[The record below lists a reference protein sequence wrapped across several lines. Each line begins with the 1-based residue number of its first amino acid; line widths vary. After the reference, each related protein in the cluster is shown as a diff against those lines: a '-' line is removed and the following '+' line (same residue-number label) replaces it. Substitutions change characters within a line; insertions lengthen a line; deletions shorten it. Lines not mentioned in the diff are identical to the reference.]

1 VQLNQETLLQSIRQ
15 HKLFPPESRLLLAVS
30 GGADSLALLH
40 LLAHARPHYPLE
52 LSAATLNHGLRP
64 EAAEEVAFVQEMAA
78 AWNVRCVAGKVSLDK
93 ATVGIEAAARKARY
107 DFLAEAAQSTKS
119 EYILTAHQADDQ
131 TETILMHLLRGSGLQ
146 GLIGMRMLAP
156 LPYHPDYQLIRPLLP
171 FSRQSI
177 EAYCAEHR
185 LEARQDSSNF
195 DTSYLRNAIRHEIVP
210 RLRQVNP
217 QLDAALARLGK
228 IVEAEDAYM
237 QEVFKQHIQPQMNFS
252 EQVRMPRKI
261 FLSLHIAMQR
271 RAILAA
277 LSHLDV
283 LPDFERIESAI
294 ELIQRGKL
302 GAILEFSDAIQ
313 LRLDYEDL
321 FIEAAG
327 AQYTAPDT
335 PQNPYDSP
343 LLLAIPSLIALEN
356 HVLSISNS
364 PSPDDIARL
373 AVPTDAQILLR
384 SRRDGD
390 TFKPLGMAGK
400 RRKLKKWLIDRKIPQ
415 YLRDKIPLLE
425 INEEIAAVILPHT
438 WGISESFSVT
448 PESDR
453 VIYFSVKNL

>member
-40 LLAHARPHYPLE
+40 LLAHARTQYPLE
-52 LSAATLNHGLRP
+52 LTAATLNHGLRP
-64 EAAEEVAFVQEMAA
+64 EATEEVAFVQEMAES
-78 AWNVRCVAGKVSLDK
+78 WKVPCVSGQVQLAN
-93 ATVGIEAAARKARY
+93 VGIEAAARKARY
-107 DFLAEAAQSTKS
+107 DFLAEVAESTKS
-119 EYILTAHQADDQ
+119 DYVLTAHQADDQ

-146 GLIGMRMLAP
+146 GLIGMKMLAP
-156 LPYHPDYQLIRPLLP
+156 MPYHPEYQLVRPLLP

-177 EAYCAEHR
+177 EAYCAEHS
-185 LEARQDSSNF
+185 LEPRQDSSNF
-195 DTSYLRNAIRHEIVP
+195 DTSYRRNAIRHEIVP
-210 RLRQVNP
+210 RLRQLNP
-217 QLDAALARLGK
+217 QLDAALTRLGK
-228 IVEAEDAYM
+228 IVEAEDAFV
-237 QEVFKQHIQPQMNFS
+237 EDEFKNHVLPQMNFS
-252 EQVRMPRKI
+252 EGVSIRRKT
-261 FLSLHIAMQR
+261 FLSWHLVMQR

-277 LSHLDV
+277 LSHLDSV
-283 LPDFERIESAI
+283 PDFERIDSAI

-313 LRLDYEDL
+313 LRLDYAVL
-321 FIEAAG
+321 FIEAVG

-335 PQNPYDSP
+335 PQNPYASP
-343 LLLAIPSLIALEN
+343 ILLAIPSLIALEN
-356 HVLSISNS
+356 HMLTLSDS

-373 AVPTDAQILLR
+373 ALPADAKILLR

-390 TFKPLGMAGK
+390 IFKPLGMAGK
-400 RRKLKKWLIDRKIPQ
+400 SRKLKKWLIDRKIPQ

-425 INEEIAAVILPHT
+425 INEEIAAIILPHT

-448 PESDR
+448 PASDR

>member
-40 LLAHARPHYPLE
+40 LLAHARTSYPLE
-52 LSAATLNHGLRP
+52 LTAATLNHGLRP

-78 AWNVRCVAGKVSLDK
+78 AWNVPCVAGQVKL
-93 ATVGIEAAARKARY
+93 ANVGIEAAARKARY

-119 EYILTAHQADDQ
+119 DYILTAHQADDQ

-146 GLIGMRMLAP
+146 GLIGMKMLAP
-156 LPYHPDYQLIRPLLP
+156 MPYHPDYQLVRPLLP

-177 EAYCAEHR
+177 EAYCVENR

-195 DTSYLRNAIRHEIVP
+195 DTSYRRNAIRHEIVP

-228 IVEAEDAYM
+228 IVGAEDAFV
-237 QEVFKQHIQPQMNFS
+237 ENEFKNHVLPEMNFS
-252 EQVRMPRKI
+252 ERVRMRRKT
-261 FLSLHIAMQR
+261 FLLWPVAMQR

-277 LSHLDV
+277 LSHLEV

-302 GAILEFSDAIQ
+302 GAILEFSDAVQ

-321 FIEAAG
+321 FIEALG
-327 AQYTAPDT
+327 AQFTVPDA
-335 PQNPYDSP
+335 PQNPYTSP
-343 LLLAIPSLIALEN
+343 LLLAIPSSIALEN
-356 HVLSISNS
+356 HMLSLSNS
-364 PSPDDIARL
+364 PSPDVIARL
-373 AVPTDAQILLR
+373 AVPADAQILLR

-390 TFKPLGMAGK
+390 IFKPLGMGGK
-400 RRKLKKWLIDRKIPQ
+400 NRKLKKWLIDRKIPQ

-425 INEEIAAVILPHT
+425 INEEIAAVILPHS
-438 WGISESFSVT
+438 WGISESFSVK